1 VLVKVDS
8 RAMREMNRAL
18 LLDMIRRDTTVTR
31 TDLARRSALTK
42 PTVSAI
48 VDALIGEGLV
58 HEVGFGVS
66 ASRKGRPSRLLELN
80 DDAAAFVGIHFGVR
94 HTALAVADA
103 RAQIRAMRIIGSFCG
118 QPGRAVRAL
127 RPLVKEALRE
137 ARLPRSRLAGVG
149 VAVAGLVDHA
159 SGACVLAPNLRWYD
173 VPLRAALAREFRAP
187 VTVRNVMHAGAIAE
201 GRLGAAR
208 GVRSFA
214 WVYVGSGIGVAI
226 VVDGRVYYGK
236 HGYSGELGHCTVM
249 DNGAVCGCGRT
260 GCLETVASGTAIE
273 AAARASLAGREAIR
287 TRGHDSRELDAHAVA
302 IAARAGDAEA
312 RRILARA
319 GKYLGMGISYVL
331 NLLNP
336 EMVVLGGRVI
346 QAGECL
352 LEPVR
357 SSVATHALRAEGIPI
372 VPSLVEGDAM
382 LRGAVLLAMEGD
394 RTRPIARPSPRSGSA
409 SIPRP
414 SSHSPQTEGV
424 GLLRAGDQRHT
435 PLRSRR
441 GALGG

>member
-1 VLVKVDS
+1 VLAKVDS
-8 RAMREMNRAL
+8 RAMRENNRAL
-18 LLDMIRRDTTVTR
+18 LLDLIRRTTTVTR

-58 HEVGFGVS
+58 REVGFGVS
-66 ASRKGRPSRLLELN
+66 PSRRGRRSRLLELN
-80 DDAAAFVGIHFGVR
+80 DAAAAFVGIHFGVR

-103 RAQIRAMRIIGSFCG
+103 RGKIRAMKTFGSLRG
-118 QPGRAVRAL
+118 QAGRAVSAL
-127 RPLVKEALRE
+127 RPVVKDALRE
-137 ARLPRSRLAGVG
+137 AKIPRSRLTGMG

-159 SGACVLAPNLRWYD
+159 TGACVLAPNLQWYD
-173 VPLRAALAREFRAP
+173 VPLRERLAAEFRAP
-187 VTVRNVMHAGAIAE
+187 VAVRNVMHAGAIAE

-214 WVYVGSGIGVAI
+214 WVYVGSGIGAAI
-226 VVDGRVYYGK
+226 VVGGRVYYGK
-236 HGYSGELGHCTVM
+236 QGYSGELGHCTVM
-249 DNGAVCGCGRT
+249 DNGALCGCGRT

-273 AAARASLAGREAIR
+273 AAARAASRGGRP
-287 TRGHDSRELDAHAVA
+287 SRELDAHAVA
-302 IAARAGDAEA
+302 VAAQAGDPEA

-319 GKYLGMGISYVL
+319 GDYLGMGISYLV

-352 LEPVR
+352 MDPVR
-357 SSVATHALRAEGIPI
+357 SSVSRRAMRPEGIPI
-372 VPSLVEGDAM
+372 VASAVAGDVM

-394 RTRPIARPSPRSGSA
+394 QVDMAVADDAIENGEIDRDR
-409 SIPRP
+409 
-414 SSHSPQTEGV
+414 
-424 GLLRAGDQRHT
+424 
-435 PLRSRR
+435 
-441 GALGG
+441 